1 MGLLRPATPGFL
13 VTLIATIL
21 LGVVSFSVPWFKSV
35 FFLKASLSIENI
47 NGSVTF
53 GVLGYCLELSNGTTC
68 SKASVGYELD
78 INALVGNKTS
88 IEIPNVVVKWITY
101 ALVLHIVAFA
111 LAAGSAFFGL
121 LAHVR
126 ELSMSCFSTCV
137 SGFGAAIALL
147 AFIFDLA
154 FFFIAKSRINSV
166 SGGSA
171 TMGNAIWLTLAAW
184 LLLFF
189 SGCFYGLGRCCI
201 RRRPRD
207 AYNKRENSDRW
218 NPPAGGNGTYDDPL
232 RLDAV
237 KAEADRKARQK
248 QGEQGL
254 PAFQEYDPTQPLTH
268 GGDDEHPSLHYQD
281 AAPGAGQQ
289 GYAGGYARA
298 AEGTR
303 AVDEYYAPSNQQ
315 ANSYPPQPRR
325 QATGGSAHTHTT
337 SGYAPSQVAYVQG
350 TSITSSPPPVPPVA
364 NTGYLAAGGQYD
376 HTQYP
381 SQVAQYDHGQY
392 ASQNTQYGDDQYGN
406 NPFGSNAGASTYN
419 NVAAPH
425 AQYAAPNAYS
435 DPYNPYA
442 QPQEPVLHPDTYNNT
457 GLLYTAPSPAHP
469 EPSAYFPQSTPI
481 QPPSQPTQQPTRSY
495 TLGGGGYGS
504 SSVPDMGDQHAAA
517 AAYMPYA
524 GGSSAAPVVNT
535 SVGHVVG
542 APSPRGPRPFSQSS
556 VDGGRYDDSPPVY
569 DAATA
574 QPAGQWGAKR

>member
-1 MGLLRPATPGFL
+1 
-13 VTLIATIL
+13 
-21 LGVVSFSVPWFKSV
+21 
-35 FFLKASLSIENI
+35 
-47 NGSVTF
+47 
-53 GVLGYCLELSNGTTC
+53 
-68 SKASVGYELD
+68 
-78 INALVGNKTS
+78 
-88 IEIPNVVVKWITY
+88 
-101 ALVLHIVAFA
+101 
-111 LAAGSAFFGL
+111 
-121 LAHVR
+121 
-126 ELSMSCFSTCV
+126 MSCFSTCV

-207 AYNKRENSDRW
+207 AFNKRENSDRW
-218 NPPAGGNGTYDDPL
+218 NPPAGGNGAYDDPL

-376 HTQYP
+376 HAQYP

-406 NPFGSNAGASTYN
+406 NPYGSNAGASTCKHSLAAF
-419 NVAAPH
+419 VAMLLIDTLQTTTSLRRTRSTPHPLPTPTLTTPTHNRKNQSSTPTPTTTPASSTQPRAPPTPNRAPTFPNRRQYSRHHSQRSSQH
-425 AQYAAPNAYS
+425 AATRSAAAGT
-435 DPYNPYA
+435 A
-442 QPQEPVLHPDTYNNT
+442 A
-457 GLLYTAPSPAHP
+457 APSPTWAT
-469 EPSAYFPQSTPI
+469 STPRRRRTCRMRAARRRRRW
-481 QPPSQPTQQPTRSY
+481 STRTWATRWARRAPGAHGRSRRARWM
-495 TLGGGGYGS
+495 GGATTTVRRCTTRRLRSLRVSGARSGDRAGPGRPWRVTGGRTFFLYAALYDCGGYLAASEGHPARERVRTYCVHWYLLFCPHLVLL
-504 SSVPDMGDQHAAA
+504 SVFSFFAFRIYFVICNGLCSLSLLASGRA
-517 AAYMPYA
+517 
-524 GGSSAAPVVNT
+524 T
-535 SVGHVVG
+535 S
-542 APSPRGPRPFSQSS
+542 
-556 VDGGRYDDSPPVY
+556 
-569 DAATA
+569 TTI
-574 QPAGQWGAKR
+574 